1 MNVKQLVNMI
11 YKEDLQIKITVG
23 YGEDFNTT
31 LDINNP
37 FHLEAY
43 GKFKVDTFRALNSDS
58 YEINIATT
66 PCKPIVEE

>member
-1 MNVKQLVNMI
+1 MNVKQLVSMI

-23 YGEDFNTT
+23 YREDFNTT

-43 GKFKVDTFRALNSDS
+43 GKFKVNSFRAMACDS
-58 YEINIATT
+58 YEINIAVT